1 MAEIPRYRLT
11 QKAYMAPRPWDMEQI
26 LPADTEVEFA
36 GPPGEHMEPLN
47 DAAREMVAQSPAR
60 SIRPELSLPMQSGQ
74 GSEAGAMARQAM
86 GVDMTIDAN
95 VIGLVAQLAVR
106 MQMLEAQVAE
116 LRAGPQVAK
125 VLAPP
130 PTAPPLP
137 RRATA

>member
-11 QKAYMAPRPWDMEQI
+11 QKAYMAPRPGDMEQI

-106 MQMLEAQVAE
+106 VQMLEAQVAE
-116 LRAGPQVAK
+116 MRAGPRVAQA
-125 VLAPP
+125 APP

-137 RRATA
+137 RRANA